1 MNKVLPQHCNA
12 RPYTSIRTKD
22 AITSFEWT
30 TVPHSP
36 YFPDLAPSDYHLFGT
51 MKDALRDKYYGNDE
65 EMKIAVKNWLRK
77 QAPEFYKL
85 EYMPS
90 FEGGTQLLNAM
101 LTMLKNSSINL

>member
-12 RPYTSIRTKD
+12 RPHTTIRTKD

-36 YFPDLAPSDYHLFGT
+36 YSPDLAPSDYHLFGT
-51 MKDALRDKYYGNDE
+51 MKDALRDKHYGNDE

-77 QAPEFYKL
+77 QSPEFYKTRIHAL
-85 EYMPS
+85 I
-90 FEGGTQLLNAM
+90 QRW
-101 LTMLKNSSINL
+101 NSAIERDVDYVEK